1 MTGMYF
7 TETDKQHIDGIF
19 YQSMVDE
26 TIRLRNCRS
35 RRERSEIRAF
45 LLSAYQE
52 ITESSV
58 KDLQKDKVLQSM
70 QQQQ

>member
-1 MTGMYF
+1 MDSYF
-7 TETDKQHIDGIF
+7 IETDKQHIDGIF

-35 RRERSEIRAF
+35 RRERSEIREF

-58 KDLQKDKVLQSM
+58 KDLQKDKVLQTGGL
-70 QQQQ
+70 

>member
-1 MTGMYF
+1 MDSYF
-7 TETDKQHIDGIF
+7 IETDKQHIDGIF

-26 TIRLRNCRS
+26 TIRLRNCRN

>member
-1 MTGMYF
+1 MDSYF
-7 TETDKQHIDGIF
+7 IETDKQHIDGIF